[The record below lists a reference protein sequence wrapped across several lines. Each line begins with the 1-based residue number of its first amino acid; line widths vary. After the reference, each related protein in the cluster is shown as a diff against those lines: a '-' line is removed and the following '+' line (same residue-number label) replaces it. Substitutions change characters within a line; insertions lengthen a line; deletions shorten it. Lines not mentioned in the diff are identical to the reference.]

1 MPSMD
6 DEDEPRPMQ
15 QGRKAGRSVSGAPF
29 PPGRSQRDGPAR
41 PTRQVPVAPDEGSPT
56 QKDAPP
62 PTAAQEE
69 EDQDGT

>member
-1 MPSMD
+1 MSSTD
-6 DEDEPRPMQ
+6 DGDEPRSVQ

-29 PPGRSQRDGPAR
+29 PPGRSQRDGPER
-41 PTRQVPVAPDEGSPT
+41 PTRQVPVAPDERSPT

-69 EDQDGT
+69 DQDGT